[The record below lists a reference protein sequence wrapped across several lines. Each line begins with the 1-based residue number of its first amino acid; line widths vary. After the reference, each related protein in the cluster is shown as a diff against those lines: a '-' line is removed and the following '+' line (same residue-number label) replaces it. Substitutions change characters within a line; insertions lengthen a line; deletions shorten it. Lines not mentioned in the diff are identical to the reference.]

1 MLICPKCKTEPT
13 VTSEKCTC
21 GERFVFI
28 RPEKK
33 EEVFLAYKEGGIN
46 AVEEVILGGVNK
58 KILYCPDCTKKWDP
72 MAAACVC
79 GHKNIYFDRG
89 QSRVDLTDELTSK
102 VWVKVLI
109 FLFAL
114 MVVNGLFQIVK
125 LIFGHLEMA
134 KVFPI
139 ALGILA
145 VCWYFSSAWFRVLIH
160 GFMSLL
166 GNLMKGLFEVVEVFD
181 GMFGKII
188 GVFAII
194 VGILLTLTGLGAL
207 VGIPLIAA
215 GCVFYFAGIIGGALT
230 FVVLSYIMN
239 HSQ

>member
-1 MLICPKCKTEPT
+1 MEPT
-13 VTSEKCTC
+13 GAAEKCAC

-58 KILYCPDCTKKWDP
+58 KILYCPNCTKKWDP

-89 QSRVDLTDELTSK
+89 RSRFEKEFGTDSLMSK
-102 VWVKVLI
+102 IGVIVFISI
-109 FLFAL
+109 FIL
-114 MVVNGLFQIVK
+114 MVVIGLFK
-125 LIFGHLEMA
+125 LRKLLLEHSEEA
-134 KVFPI
+134 KVILP
-139 ALGILA
+139 AVLGILV
-145 VCWYFSSAWFRVLIH
+145 VCLYNSITWLRILIK
-160 GFMSLL
+160 GFMSLI
-166 GNLMKGLFEVVEVFD
+166 GTLMKPLFEIVGVFD